1 MEIKLVPRDTL
12 KKNDLTLLIDLIY
25 YNFENLSNFQN
36 LNHNKKQIEKIL
48 KSDDSYVFFILNKN
62 KIIAYMIAESVLLAD
77 GRIVFYIYY
86 LYTSPQFRNMG
97 FASKL
102 IEIGRKTGNNNN
114 CIGIMLTCDTSDTK
128 VHDYYLKK
136 GFMPDMLMRTYD
148 RFDVLYL

>member
-25 YNFENLSNFQN
+25 YNFEYISNIKE

-48 KSDDSYVFFILNKN
+48 KSDDSYVLFILNNN
-62 KIIAYMIAESVLLAD
+62 KITAYMIAQSMLLRD

-97 FASKL
+97 LASKL
-102 IEIGRKTGNNNN
+102 IEIGRKIGHDNN
-114 CIGIMLTCDTSDTK
+114 CIGVMLTCDTSDTK
-128 VHDYYLKK
+128 VHNYYLKK
-136 GFMPDMLMRTYD
+136 GFMPDMLMRKYD